1 MVLLSLAFI
10 FLLYFKCSLN
20 FLFGGLLRFFL
31 KPVCQNYQ
39 VAFVE
44 KTEDAVNIASL
55 LYTDLVKTFCVFQVF
70 EISFWNSLNFFNQFK
85 SPNNFLLDLILLPYK
100 ELLEVALVENY
111 SPVLTG
117 LLHSSKLG
125 NVAR

>member
-1 MVLLSLAFI
+1 MLLSLAFI
-10 FLLYFKCSLN
+10 LLLYVKC
-20 FLFGGLLRFFL
+20 LFNLLFRGLLRLLL
-31 KPVCQNYQ
+31 KSVCQDYQ
-39 VAFVE
+39 VPFIE
-44 KTEDAVNIASL
+44 KAEDAVDIASM
-55 LYTDLVKTFCVFQVF
+55 LYADLVKAFRIFEVF
-70 EISFWNSLNFFNQFK
+70 EVRFGNPLDFFNQFK